1 MRSLRLQ
8 GLTGRPRGFTLVE
21 LAVVLALLGAILL
34 AVVPRLSIFEEAAFR
49 SDARKVASL
58 IRRLDDA
65 AASGKSY
72 YRMTFDIG
80 GNTLVAQ
87 KSFDSAVFES
97 PEGMPSRV
105 LLGRATGIKGLT
117 QNGTTRSEGAAS
129 ILFAPGGAPPFSI
142 SLEGSGFS
150 CTVTYNP
157 YSGKIR
163 II

>member
-8 GLTGRPRGFTLVE
+8 GLAGRPRGFTLIE

-34 AVVPRLSIFEEAAFR
+34 AVIPRLSIFEEAAFR
-49 SDARKVASL
+49 SDARKLASL

-65 AASGKSY
+65 AASSKSY

-80 GNTLVAQ
+80 GNTLIAQ
-87 KSFDSAVFES
+87 KSFDNALFES
-97 PEGMPSRV
+97 PEGMPARV
-105 LLGRATGIKGLT
+105 LLGRTTGITGLT
-117 QNGTTRSEGAAS
+117 QNGATSSNGTAS
-129 ILFAPGGAPPFSI
+129 VLFAPGGAPPFSI
-142 SLEGSGFS
+142 SLESSGFS
-150 CTVTYNP
+150 CTVSYNP